1 MDEKTERLRDIFLSV
16 ADDVELTERQS
27 ASRGSLAGR
36 DVDDDA
42 IAAVV
47 ARLRDRYDFSTD
59 LDDAAL
65 CTVARGFYAGESDAA
80 IGRDLG
86 DVSAGTVRRARLDL
100 HLVAERD
107 VDAPFDLRDL
117 RRLRDDGATTAE
129 QATALDV
136 SESTVRRYARAVVA
150 QSRRRLVGDRFREEF
165 DRLLGDGELSTH
177 LTAGIRETG
186 LRDATEDLETN
197 TSF

>member
-16 ADDVELTERQS
+16 ADDVELTERQ
-27 ASRGSLAGR
+27 AALRGSLAAA
-36 DVDDDA
+36 DVDDEA
-42 IAAVV
+42 LVEVV
-47 ARLRDRYDFSTD
+47 ASMRERYALSTD

-80 IGRDLG
+80 IGRALG

-107 VDAPFDLRDL
+107 LEAPFDLDEL
-117 RRLRDDGATTAE
+117 RRLREAGATTAE
-129 QATALDV
+129 QAEALGV
-136 SESTVRRYARAVVA
+136 SGSTVRRYARVLEA

-165 DRLLGDGELSTH
+165 DRLLGDGELSAH

-186 LRDATEDLETN
+186 LREATEDLETN